1 MSLIDS
7 ETLPSETLTST
18 QAFKSEDILSLIIFW
33 GLAVLLFAQFFSR
46 YALSASLG
54 WSEEIARYLLILL
67 AFSGASIASR
77 NDAHI
82 GVTLLHRYLSV
93 KALNITKLCIAMLN
107 LFVVLLL
114 LFYAGQIAI
123 SLHAYSLA
131 SLPVSIGWV
140 YALMCACL
148 LLMLV
153 RSAMVVKSS
162 WRAVCSSF
170 SHKAVKQ

>member
-1 MSLIDS
+1 MSLSDATPCDTMLS
-7 ETLPSETLTST
+7 KQPL
-18 QAFKSEDILSLIIFW
+18 KSEDIISLLIFW

-46 YALSASLG
+46 YVLSASLG

-93 KALNITKLCIAMLN
+93 KALNITKMCIAMLN
-107 LFVVLLL
+107 LLVVLLL

-131 SLPVSIGWV
+131 SLPISVGWV
-140 YALMCACL
+140 YALMCGCL

-162 WRAVCSSF
+162 WRVVCLSF
-170 SHKAVKQ
+170 SHKVVRQ

>member
-7 ETLPSETLTST
+7 EMSSSETLTPT

-33 GLAVLLFAQFFSR
+33 GLAALLFAQFFSR
-46 YALSASLG
+46 YALSASFG

-82 GVTLLHRYLSV
+82 GVTLLHRYLNV
-93 KALNITKLCIAMLN
+93 KALNITKMCIAMLN
-107 LFVVLLL
+107 LLVVLLL
-114 LFYAGQIAI
+114 LFYGGQIAI

-131 SLPVSIGWV
+131 SLPISIGWV
-140 YALMCACL
+140 YALMCGCL
-148 LLMLV
+148 LLMVV

-162 WRAVCSSF
+162 WRAVRSSF
-170 SHKAVKQ
+170 SHKVVRQ